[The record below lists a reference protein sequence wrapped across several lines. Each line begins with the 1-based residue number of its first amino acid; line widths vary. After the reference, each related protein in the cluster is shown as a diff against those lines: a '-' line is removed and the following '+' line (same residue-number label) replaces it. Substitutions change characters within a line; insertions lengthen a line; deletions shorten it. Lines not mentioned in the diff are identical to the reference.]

1 MKRGVTGLF
10 LLLATACVVG
20 GCGAK
25 KDAQIDASAQA
36 AEGDAAEE
44 TADTQTDTEST
55 DGEGTDSAGSGQ
67 DAQTGNAGDGAGG
80 SSADGTT
87 GEEAQPVSLTLWYTQ
102 PELEAYFTQAA
113 ADYEAQTGNSVT
125 AVQVPA
131 LDYIEAINDASVK
144 DGDYP
149 DLFVATPDLLEKA
162 KLAGLT
168 QRANED
174 ICSADNFSEKALTAV
189 TYKDEKIAY
198 PFYADTSV
206 LVYNENY
213 VSEAPGSIEDI
224 QNFSENFEGDGQ
236 IQDIFVWNV
245 NDIFVD
251 FFTIGNYV
259 NLGGAA
265 GDRVQEMTLN
275 SEEIRN
281 CLTVYQELS
290 QFFAIDRSAVSEN
303 QIVQDF
309 ADGKIVYAIVRDD
322 SIQKLDELLADGQ
335 FSYGVAPV
343 PDLNSELV
351 VRPLSITHSLVVNG
365 YTKHPAAADAL
376 AGYLTVTAADSLYE
390 QTGNIPVKNN
400 VTFANEKL
408 SVVRAQYEEAVEVPK
423 IMQMSSYWLL
433 MESVFSDIW
442 SGADVTE
449 RMAEAES
456 SMLTAL
462 GQ

>member
-87 GEEAQPVSLTLWYTQ
+87 GEEAQPVSLTLWYIQ

-198 PFYADTSV
+198 PFLCGHQCAR
-206 LVYNENY
+206 L
-213 VSEAPGSIEDI
+213 
-224 QNFSENFEGDGQ
+224 Q
-236 IQDIFVWNV
+236 
-245 NDIFVD
+245 
-251 FFTIGNYV
+251 
-259 NLGGAA
+259 
-265 GDRVQEMTLN
+265 
-275 SEEIRN
+275 
-281 CLTVYQELS
+281 
-290 QFFAIDRSAVSEN
+290 
-303 QIVQDF
+303 
-309 ADGKIVYAIVRDD
+309 
-322 SIQKLDELLADGQ
+322 
-335 FSYGVAPV
+335 
-343 PDLNSELV
+343 
-351 VRPLSITHSLVVNG
+351 
-365 YTKHPAAADAL
+365 
-376 AGYLTVTAADSLYE
+376 
-390 QTGNIPVKNN
+390 
-400 VTFANEKL
+400 
-408 SVVRAQYEEAVEVPK
+408 
-423 IMQMSSYWLL
+423 
-433 MESVFSDIW
+433 
-442 SGADVTE
+442 
-449 RMAEAES
+449 
-456 SMLTAL
+456 
-462 GQ
+462 

>member
-10 LLLATACVVG
+10 LLLATACVLG

-25 KDAQIDASAQA
+25 GDTQIDTSAEAEIADAAAGDDAA
-36 AEGDAAEE
+36 AEGTE
-44 TADTQTDTEST
+44 AD
-55 DGEGTDSAGSGQ
+55 GTD
-67 DAQTGNAGDGAGG
+67 DAQAEDAQNGDAKGSESAGDGQAQG
-80 SSADGTT
+80 STEDAET
-87 GEEAQPVSLTLWYTQ
+87 EPVELTLWYTQ

-113 ADYEAQTGNSVT
+113 ADYEAETGNHVT

-149 DLFVATPDLLEKA
+149 DIFVATPDLLEKA

-168 QRANED
+168 QRANEE
-174 ICSADNFSEKALTAV
+174 ICSLDNFSQKALTAV
-189 TYKDEKIAY
+189 TYKNEKIAY
-198 PFYADTSV
+198 PFYTDTSV

-213 VSEAPGSIEDI
+213 VSEAPTSIEDI

-265 GDRVQEMTLN
+265 GDQVQEMTLN

-309 ADGKIVYAIVRDD
+309 ADGKIVYAIIRDD
-322 SIQKLDELLADGQ
+322 SIEKLDELLADGQ

-343 PDLNSELV
+343 PDLNSELQ

-376 AGYLTVTAADSLYE
+376 AGYLTVTAADTLYD
-390 QTGNIPVKNN
+390 QAGNIPAKNN
-400 VTFANEKL
+400 VTFANEKM
-408 SVVRAQYEEAVEVPK
+408 SVVREQYEEAVEVPK

-442 SGADVTE
+442 TGADVTE